1 MGDTAETGRL
11 TEAIARLLPHLEE
24 VWRWEEPER
33 ALRDRARWQ
42 AALDRPLPAEGVG
55 MDQVLDELVDHV
67 IPYGT
72 RVGKPGFSGFIV
84 NGPTT
89 TGVAAKLAAVAASPH
104 RYLLTAPNHL
114 EGLSLRWLQELLGI
128 PAGHQGVY
136 STGGSVANLLALG
149 AARQAA
155 YEAVGVDPAADGVD
169 RPGRVYASV
178 ESHHTIH
185 RSAAVLGLG
194 RRAVVPIPVDD
205 HQRVDVDAMAAAV
218 VADREAGALP
228 VAIVGTAGT
237 TNTGA
242 IDPLDRLAD
251 LASEQDVWF
260 HVDGA
265 YGLLAATVSERADRF
280 VGVDRAD
287 SVITDPHKWLC
298 APIGIGATFVRDA
311 ELLHRAFTEEP
322 ADYLEGS
329 FNPESAA
336 SPYDD
341 MGVPYADLSI
351 ELTSPARGMVV
362 WALLREL
369 GVDGVQATVRRD
381 LGFARRLAERARSE
395 DRLELLTEPEL
406 SVVCFRYLPEGGA
419 PEAELDQLNEMILH
433 RLRRD
438 TPYVPSTT
446 RVGGRLALRPCYIN
460 PRSTE
465 ADVDGL
471 ADAVLEIGASLASAE
486 AAPPA

>member
-11 TEAIARLLPHLEE
+11 TEALTRLLPHLEE

-33 ALRDRARWQ
+33 VDRDRDRWI
-42 AALDRPLPAEGVG
+42 AALDAAMPVSGVG
-55 MDQVLDELVDHV
+55 LDQVLDELITHV

-72 RVGKPGFSGFIV
+72 RVGKPGFSAFIV

-104 RYLLTAPNHL
+104 RYMRTAPNHL
-114 EGLSLRWLQELLGI
+114 EGLSLRWLQELFGL

-155 YEAVGVDPAADGVD
+155 YEAVGVDVSADGID
-169 RPGRVYASV
+169 RPGRIYASV
-178 ESHHTIH
+178 EAHNTIQ

-194 RRAVVPIPVDD
+194 RRGVVPIPADE
-205 HQRVDVDAMAAAV
+205 HQRIDVDALTTALAA
-218 VADREAGALP
+218 DEEAGRLP

-251 LASEQDVWF
+251 LAAEHDVWF

-265 YGLLAATVSERADRF
+265 YGLLGATVPELADRYR
-280 VGVDRAD
+280 GLERAD
-287 SVITDPHKWLC
+287 SVITDPHKWL
-298 APIGIGATFVRDA
+298 ATPIGIGATFVRDGD
-311 ELLHRAFTEEP
+311 LLQRAFTEEP

-329 FNPESAA
+329 FAPDAAESV
-336 SPYDD
+336 YDD
-341 MGVPYADLSI
+341 MGVPYADMSL
-351 ELTSPARGMVV
+351 ELTAPARGMVV
-362 WALLREL
+362 WAVLREL
-369 GVDGVQATVRRD
+369 GLDGVRATVRRD
-381 LGFARRLAERARSE
+381 VGFARRLADRARAE
-395 DRLELLTEPEL
+395 DRLELLAEPEL
-406 SVVCFRYLPEGGA
+406 SIVCFRYVPEGGGSA
-419 PEAELDQLNEMILH
+419 ARLDELNNRVLQV
-433 RLRRD
+433 LRRD
-438 TPYVPSTT
+438 TPYVPSST
-446 RVGGRLALRPCYIN
+446 RVGGRFALRPCYVN
-460 PRSTE
+460 PRTTE

-471 ADAVLEIGASLASAE
+471 ADAVLEIGAALSAQDG
-486 AAPPA
+486 